1 MTESALLGTV
11 VAIVASLTGCVCG
24 VFIVDQAI
32 LRMCSGRSPLISP
45 LISPQLQDST
55 VEIVVADA

>member
-1 MTESALLGTV
+1 MTESALFGIV

-32 LRMCSGRSPLISP
+32 VRMCSRRSPLISP
-45 LISPQLQDST
+45 LISPQLLDST
-55 VEIVVADA
+55 VDVVVADA